1 MANIIAKKGLGR
13 FYEVSHEAI
22 NHVADHGNRAAL
34 VLAYLA
40 LKRHQQRNNRHVVSA
55 GRRALVNT
63 LGVSEH
69 RAKKL
74 LDELHALAWGPGDNE
89 TAVVDAVRWNQNCIE
104 GDEVPP
110 GRYKA
115 NKVLPPCGEDFIYLP
130 NLLNTIGPDHRYS
143 PIGQILRLSKPVALD
158 TALLLLNLYVHLDM
172 QHCGGVD
179 PTTAICIPWR
189 HEGTAY
195 SDELLD
201 LGYKGEHGG
210 LHFWVVDMRSDDA
223 DNWTE
228 HLTTAQWSFIESI
241 TGENPETGAGR
252 FWAAWRALRDLGLAY
267 HTAMVFDADPKT
279 DPDAEILYPL
289 WTFNRAERERLN
301 QRGYGESGLAIEVQ
315 NRARRYLVD
324 DVDEALV
331 DAYSNRLLIT
341 EPSGFFIAA
350 APNPHAK
357 VIGIL
362 RPRFI
367 PNTQDARAG
376 WASLRD
382 KSSEWK
388 SILEA
393 DK

>member
-1 MANIIAKKGLGR
+1 MPNIVSKKGLGR

-40 LKRHQQRNNRHVVSA
+40 LKRHQQRNQRHVVTA

-63 LGVSEH
+63 LGISEH

-74 LDELHALAWGPGDNE
+74 LDELHALAWGPGDSE

-115 NKVLPPCGEDFIYLP
+115 NKVMPSAGADYIYLP
-130 NLLNTIGPDHRYS
+130 NMLNTIGPDHRYS
-143 PIGQILRLSKPVALD
+143 PLGQILRRNKPVALD
-158 TALLLLNLYVHLDM
+158 AALLLLGLYEHLDM

-179 PTTAICIPWR
+179 PATAICIPWR
-189 HEGTAY
+189 DEGTAAT
-195 SDELLD
+195 DDLLD

-210 LHFWVVDMRSDDA
+210 LHFWVVDMCSRDSVD
-223 DNWTE
+223 WSQY
-228 HLTTAQWSFIESI
+228 LTKVQWSFIESI
-241 TGENPETGAGR
+241 TGETSETEAPR
-252 FWAAWRALRDLGLAY
+252 FWAAWWALRDLGLAY

-301 QRGYGESGLAIEVQ
+301 QRGYGESGLALEVQ
-315 NRARRYLVD
+315 NRARRYLID
-324 DVDEALV
+324 DVEEALTA
-331 DAYSNRLLIT
+331 AYESRLLIN
-341 EPSGFFIAA
+341 EPTGYFIAA

-367 PNTQDARAG
+367 PNTQDAHAG
-376 WASLRD
+376 WSSLRD
-382 KSSEWK
+382 KASEWK